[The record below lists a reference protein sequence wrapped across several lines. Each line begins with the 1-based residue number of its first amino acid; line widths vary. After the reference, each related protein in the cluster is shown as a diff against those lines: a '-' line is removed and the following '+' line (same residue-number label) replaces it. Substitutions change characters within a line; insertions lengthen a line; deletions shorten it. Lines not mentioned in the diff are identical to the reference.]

1 VTQIF
6 NVEFSNLNQ
15 IESMKTNTII
25 NRVAMSLA
33 RLSRPLVILSAGLSI
48 LIPTLVHG
56 QAGLPL
62 WTNRYNGPAN
72 GDDEAYAVATDPA
85 GRVYVTGYSTGI
97 SSGADYMTIGYS
109 STGAPMWTN
118 WYNGPG
124 NNSDYALA
132 VAVNVNS
139 NVVVTGYSVGGG
151 YATIAYSDSGVP
163 IWTNQYRGLTG
174 GGYAVAMA
182 VDRGGN
188 VVVAGYTTGV
198 GGNYDYATVA
208 YSSAGAPLW
217 TNYYNGSG
225 SFHDTAYAVAVDA
238 SGNVF
243 VTGGSWGG
251 SSDYDYATVGYS
263 SAGVPLWTNRYNGP
277 GNSSDYAVAVATD
290 TNGNVIVTGYSA
302 GGGSGYDYATIAY
315 SSAGVPLWTNR
326 YNGPANGGDY
336 AEALAVDAGGNVVV
350 TGYSTGSGSGDDCAT
365 IEYSSGGVPLW
376 TNRYNGPASS
386 SDLAVAVAVDTNG
399 NVFVTGRSAGIG
411 TGSDY
416 ATIAYSSAGLPLWT
430 NRYNGTG
437 NSSDFPQDVTV
448 DVSGNVLVT
457 GYSPGSGSGY
467 DFATLKYAAV
477 PAPPSVPSHLQ
488 NPRFEAGQFA
498 CDLDGET
505 GRKLLL
511 QASTDFKTW
520 VTLQAY
526 QLTNSPLGFV
536 DPDSHLYPQRFYRL
550 RAAEGVALMEQ
561 PAWTAGH
568 FKLSLVGELGRV
580 VVVQASTNLA
590 DWTPIA
596 TNTLG
601 SAPLLFSDPDSALFP
616 QRFYRLRKP

>member
-1 VTQIF
+1 
-6 NVEFSNLNQ
+6 
-15 IESMKTNTII
+15 MKTNAII
-25 NRVAMSLA
+25 YRVSKSLA
-33 RLSRPLVILSAGLSI
+33 RLSKPLAIIAASLGMLFPAI
-48 LIPTLVHG
+48 VHG
-56 QAGLPL
+56 QAGMPL

-85 GRVYVTGYSTGI
+85 GRVYATGYSTGV

-109 STGAPMWTN
+109 STGVPMWTN

-139 NVVVTGYSVGGG
+139 NVVVTGYSVGDG
-151 YATIAYSDSGVP
+151 YATVAYSDSGVP
-163 IWTNQYRGLTG
+163 IWTNRYGGPTG
-174 GGYAVAMA
+174 SGYAIAMA

-217 TNYYNGSG
+217 TNFYNGSG

-315 SSAGVPLWTNR
+315 SSTGVPLWTNRYTGTASGPDYARALAVDSGGNVIVAGDSTGSGSSIDSATIKYSSAGVPLWTNR
-326 YNGPANGGDY
+326 YNGPAN
-336 AEALAVDAGGNVVV
+336 
-350 TGYSTGSGSGDDCAT
+350 
-365 IEYSSGGVPLW
+365 
-376 TNRYNGPASS
+376 S
-386 SDLAVAVAVDTNG
+386 SDTAVAVTIDTYG
-399 NVFVTGRSAGIG
+399 NVFVIGRSAAIG
-411 TGSDY
+411 TGDDY

-437 NSSDFPQDVTV
+437 NSSDYPQDVTV
-448 DVSGNVLVT
+448 DAGGNVVVT

-477 PAPPSVPSHLQ
+477 PAPPSVPPHLQ
-488 NPRFEAGQFA
+488 NPRFGAGVFA
-498 CDLDGET
+498 CDLDGEA

-511 QASTDFKTW
+511 QASSDLQHW
-520 VTLQAY
+520 VTLQAC
-526 QLTNSPLGFV
+526 QLTNSPLGFM
-536 DPDSHLYPQRFYRL
+536 DPESYLYPKRFYRL

-561 PAWTAGH
+561 PTWSADQ

-580 VVVQASTNLA
+580 VVVQASTNLVN
-590 DWTPIA
+590 WTPIA

-601 SAPLLFSDPDSALFP
+601 SAPLLFSDPDSALYP
-616 QRFYRLRKP
+616 QRFYRLHKP

>member
-1 VTQIF
+1 
-6 NVEFSNLNQ
+6 
-15 IESMKTNTII
+15 MKTSTII
-25 NRVAMSLA
+25 NRVALPLA
-33 RLSRPLVILSAGLSI
+33 RLSKPLVILSAGLSM
-48 LIPTLVHG
+48 LIPAIVHG

-72 GDDEAYAVATDPA
+72 GDDEAYAVAADPA
-85 GRVYVTGYSTGI
+85 GRVYVTGYSTGS

-109 STGAPMWTN
+109 SAGVPMWTN
-118 WYNGPG
+118 WYNGTG
-124 NNSDYALA
+124 NGSDYALA

-139 NVVVTGYSVGGG
+139 NVVVTGYSVGSSSPDD
-151 YATIAYSDSGVP
+151 YATIAYSNSGVP
-163 IWTNQYRGLTG
+163 IWTNRYRGPTG
-174 GGYAVAMA
+174 GAYAVAMA
-182 VDRGGN
+182 VDRSGN
-188 VVVAGYTTGV
+188 VVVAGYTSGV
-198 GGNYDYATVA
+198 GGNYDYATIA

-217 TNYYNGSG
+217 TNFYNGSG
-225 SFHDTAYAVAVDA
+225 NFHDTAYAVAVDA

-251 SSDYDYATVGYS
+251 LSDYDYATVGYS

-326 YNGPANGGDY
+326 YTGTASGPDY
-336 AEALAVDAGGNVVV
+336 ARALAVDSGGNVIVA
-350 TGYSTGSGSGDDCAT
+350 GDSTGSSSSIDSAT
-365 IEYSSGGVPLW
+365 IKYSSAGVPLW
-376 TNRYNGPASS
+376 TNRYNGPANS
-386 SDLAVAVAVDTNG
+386 SDTAVAVTIDTYG
-399 NVFVTGRSAGIG
+399 NVFVIGRSAGIG
-411 TGSDY
+411 TGDDY

-437 NSSDFPQDVTV
+437 NSSDYPQDVTV
-448 DVSGNVLVT
+448 DAGGNVIVT
-457 GYSPGSGSGY
+457 GYSPGSGVGY
-467 DFATLKYAAV
+467 DFATVKYAAV
-477 PAPPSVPSHLQ
+477 PAPPSVPPHLQ
-488 NPRFEAGQFA
+488 NPRFQAGQFA
-498 CDLDGET
+498 CEVDGEA

-511 QASTDFKTW
+511 QASTDFKSW

-526 QLTNSPLGFV
+526 QLTNTQPGFV
-536 DPDSHLYPQRFYRL
+536 DPESSLYPQRFYRL

-561 PAWTAGH
+561 PGWSAGH
-568 FKLSLVGELGRV
+568 FKLSLVGEPGRA

-590 DWTPIA
+590 VWTPIA

-601 SAPLLFSDPDSALFP
+601 SAPLLFNDPDSALFP
-616 QRFYRLRKP
+616 QRFYRLQKP